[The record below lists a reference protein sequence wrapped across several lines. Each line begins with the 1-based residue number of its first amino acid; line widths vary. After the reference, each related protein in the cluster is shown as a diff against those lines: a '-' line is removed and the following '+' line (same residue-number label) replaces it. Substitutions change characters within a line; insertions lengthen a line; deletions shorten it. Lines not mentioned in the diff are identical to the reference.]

1 MAPFV
6 HRHRPSTPVSRHPT
20 SAHTG
25 RRVADM
31 LEVGGEATDEAVQN
45 GDPIRG
51 PHGALRAV
59 PIDQLR

>member
-1 MAPFV
+1 
-6 HRHRPSTPVSRHPT
+6 
-20 SAHTG
+20 
-25 RRVADM
+25 M